1 MTDGIKIDNLEKDFY
16 ENIYRIDNIL
26 KDTVLNP
33 KIIGGIAKYNTFLDF
48 MSKVTDELSEL
59 NKFKDKT
66 ISDIN
71 NYKQKLDN
79 YASKTKLYIEN
90 GEKEAKLY
98 TDKLIK
104 KMEIKMNDLFGEY
117 NNRLDEIKFQNIS
130 LSENMKKISEDLLT
144 QVNNVK
150 MVKNEIY
157 NKFEDYTK
165 KIKKENS
172 KVLKSLA
179 GYKEEFYN
187 IKKKYMEISNH
198 MKYKNDIKN
207 IEKTINV

>member
-1 MTDGIKIDNLEKDFY
+1 
-16 ENIYRIDNIL
+16 
-26 KDTVLNP
+26 
-33 KIIGGIAKYNTFLDF
+33 
-48 MSKVTDELSEL
+48 MSKVTDEISEL

-71 NYKQKLDN
+71 NYRLKLDN
-79 YASKTKLYIEN
+79 YVNKTKLNIEN
-90 GEKEAKLY
+90 GEKEVKLY

-104 KMEIKMNDLFGEY
+104 KIEIKMNDLFGEY
-117 NNRLDEIKFQNIS
+117 NNRLDEIKFQNIA

-144 QVNNVK
+144 QINNIK
-150 MVKNEIY
+150 MIKNKIY

-172 KVLKSLA
+172 KVLKSLT

-187 IKKKYMEISNH
+187 IKK
-198 MKYKNDIKN
+198 N
-207 IEKTINV
+207 IWKLVIT